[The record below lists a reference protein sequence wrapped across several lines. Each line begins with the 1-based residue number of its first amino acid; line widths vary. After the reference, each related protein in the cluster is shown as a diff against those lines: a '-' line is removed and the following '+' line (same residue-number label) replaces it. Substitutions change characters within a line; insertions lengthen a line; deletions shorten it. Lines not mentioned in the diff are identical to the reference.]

1 MPSLRMSIC
10 VVGSVALFS
19 VCLEWYRAVRRDCT
33 HADPKIRERARWT
46 AYEFVWGVCL
56 IAGALAILA
65 ILLAAAYIKITDGS
79 ESTLETLVQ
88 IPISVVLASAL
99 LSLKARFLP
108 FAVCLTGDWWLGNY
122 AVTGD
127 LSFQTPLRALFE
139 SFTDFLP
146 DPLRLVWAL
155 ATLAFLTFSWLR
167 VLNAKADVM
176 EVVA

>member
-1 MPSLRMSIC
+1 MPSLRESVC
-10 VVGSVALFS
+10 VVISAALFS

-33 HADPKIRERARWT
+33 HTNPKTRARARLI
-46 AYEFVWGVCL
+46 AYEFVWRVCSF
-56 IAGALAILA
+56 AAALAIVA
-65 ILLAAAYIKITDGS
+65 ILLAAAYIKFTDGT
-79 ESTLETLVQ
+79 ESTFEALVQ
-88 IPISVVLASAL
+88 IPISVLLASVL
-99 LSLKARFLP
+99 LSLKARFAP

-127 LSFQTPLRALFE
+127 VSFQTPLRILFE

-146 DPLRLVWAL
+146 DPLRLVWAV

-176 EVVA
+176 EVIA